1 VRTPHYFD
9 QKLIATHNFY
19 VSSLMLCVSAR
30 RSNEAARVRV
40 LLIKTKMICERTLLA
55 QVIVVLNGILFCGAR
70 SPLLCRD
77 LNFTSPSAAL
87 SRRRAGAEHIFFALS
102 PTEALSSLL
111 LLSFIASF
119 RAQFIISALNTI
131 KGRFSAR
138 VLRPA
143 QRRRFII
150 AELEHKKIEFGALMI
165 ADV

>member
-1 VRTPHYFD
+1 
-9 QKLIATHNFY
+9 
-19 VSSLMLCVSAR
+19 VSAR
-30 RSNEAARVRV
+30 RYNEAALVCV
-40 LLIKTKMICERTLLA
+40 LLIKTKMICGRTLLA

-87 SRRRAGAEHIFFALS
+87 SRSRAGAEHTFF
-102 PTEALSSLL
+102 
-111 LLSFIASF
+111 LLSEPHNGGELSRRCHYWRSIASF

-150 AELEHKKIEFGALMI
+150 AQGGWVKKIESSAI
-165 ADV
+165 